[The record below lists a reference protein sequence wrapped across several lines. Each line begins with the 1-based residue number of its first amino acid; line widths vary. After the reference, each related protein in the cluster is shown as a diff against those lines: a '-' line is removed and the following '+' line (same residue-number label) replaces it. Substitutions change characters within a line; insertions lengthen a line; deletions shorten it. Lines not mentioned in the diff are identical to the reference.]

1 MNCKSKIQ
9 YVLAVLL
16 PLAAYAEVTAV
27 APTMVSS
34 CYQIDSLANLR
45 WVSENSSSWSS
56 CFVQTKDIDAS
67 ETSGWNSGAG
77 FVSIGNNAI
86 NFTGSFNGK
95 SHVIKGL
102 AINRPTTDYVGLF
115 GFLGHGAVVDSLSVR
130 SASLTGQKQTGIIAG
145 YNVGKI
151 QHSNTSGTV
160 TGSDGAGGLVG
171 FDSAAIVT
179 LCYSTATV
187 NGALGVGGLVGN
199 NVGKSVITQSYATG
213 VVTGGTGASD
223 YTAGGLVGFNA
234 TDDTI
239 RNSYALGHVSGN
251 AAVGGFVGSNYGVIE
266 KGYSVGR
273 VTTTATT
280 GLVFGFTTNN
290 NNIGKTT
297 ASFWDTS
304 ASGIDSSKGGSTR
317 NTTQMQSQSTFT
329 DSSWDFTNTWAIVT
343 GVNGGYPLLQAL
355 AYLPQVS
362 TQAVS
367 DVAITSATGNG
378 SLDVIG
384 SSEVTDH
391 GFCWNT
397 TGSPTIYDSKVD
409 LDATW
414 NTGAFTG
421 SLTGLSANTT
431 YYVRTYAT
439 NGAGTSYGS
448 AVSLTTLLATPT
460 VTTST
465 IVSPFS
471 TKAVV
476 HGNLT
481 YLGSGVTAH
490 GFCWSVGTSPAVG
503 SDSCVNLGITSVT
516 GAFNDTIVGLSKGS
530 AYYVRAFATTDA
542 GTNYGNAVSFKT
554 SPLAGSGTD
563 ADPYLVASYADL
575 EQVGIEGSSL
585 SAVYRLTADIDAS
598 SSALENS
605 YRGFVPIGPSSSNG
619 FKGKFHGGGHVISE
633 LSTNHTV
640 HDEGLFGFID
650 SGSVVD
656 SLGLVGGS
664 ISGPDVSGN
673 LAGENKG
680 TIIRCYATG
689 SVKGWGGDGIDVGGL
704 VGINYGT
711 IVNSYATGFI
721 VCIHE
726 SSTGTFSAGGLVGA
740 NMGGSIIGSYAT
752 GSVVSTGEVDGE
764 GGGLVGI
771 NTYYDRNN
779 LRGYG
784 NITQSYASGDVI
796 VTSSN
801 GANGYSGGIVGLNDI
816 GGNITESFT
825 TSDVLNASFSGKFLG
840 NLAGKNDGS
849 ITKCYWNSTQQVNS
863 SVTACGYGSTIA
875 CNNHNGLTTSEM
887 LQSTNLDS
895 LDFTNTW
902 YQYNGHTYP
911 LLRALMTPLTITA
924 KDSIKT
930 YDGTAFTGGNGISY
944 SLPNTQISKILGT
957 PNFGGTNQ
965 LAKDTGSYTIT
976 IDSLWSTQQGYLIS
990 IVNGTLRINP
1000 KELTLTGLSAQSK
1013 IYDGNISAT
1022 LAGSASLNGIVNS
1035 ENISVAG
1042 TASASFADKNAGTAK
1057 TVTVTGL
1064 SLDGTAKSNYSLSSS
1079 LILNANITPYPITV
1093 TADAKTITQG
1103 DSNVTLTYSATPL
1116 LTTDTW
1122 AGELARIAGDTAGTY
1137 AITQG
1142 TLDAGLNY
1150 AITFNGADYVI
1161 HARPIEVALLP
1172 TRTTSQGFFIT
1183 HQSGDVLDVTYNT
1196 SFAGNV
1202 NVDIYS
1208 LRGQK
1213 MLSVNCGVQNAGAYF
1228 ASIQT
1233 SLPVGIYTAT
1243 LRVNGFAMSTIK
1255 LVKTGK

>member
-329 DSSWDFTNTWAIVT
+329 DSSWDFTNTWAIVS

-384 SSEVTDH
+384 SSDVTDH

-409 LDATW
+409 LGATW

-448 AVSLTTLLATPT
+448 EVSFTTTL
-460 VTTST
+460 S
-465 IVSPFS
+465 
-471 TKAVV
+471 
-476 HGNLT
+476 GN
-481 YLGSGVTAH
+481 
-490 GFCWSVGTSPAVG
+490 
-503 SDSCVNLGITSVT
+503 
-516 GAFNDTIVGLSKGS
+516 
-530 AYYVRAFATTDA
+530 
-542 GTNYGNAVSFKT
+542 
-554 SPLAGSGTD
+554 GTD
-563 ADPYLVASYADL
+563 AAPYLVTNYADL
-575 EQVGIEGSSL
+575 KAVGVGLNSL
-585 SAVYRLTADIDAS
+585 SAVYKLTADIDAS
-598 SSALENS
+598 PSATEYS
-605 YRGFVPIGPSSSNG
+605 GAGFIPIG
-619 FKGKFHGGGHVISE
+619 FFTGKFHGDGHVISGLAIHRANTE
-633 LSTNHTV
+633 
-640 HDEGLFGFID
+640 DIGLFAMIYTG
-650 SGSVVD
+650 GRVD
-656 SLGLVGGS
+656 DLGLEGSSIQGNANVGS
-664 ISGPDVSGN
+664 
-673 LAGENKG
+673 LAGENLG
-680 TIIRCYATG
+680 TIARSYATG
-689 SVKGWGGDGIDVGGL
+689 IVFSNIYSGGL
-704 VGINYGT
+704 VGKNYGN
-711 IVNSYATGFI
+711 IDSSYANVF
-721 VCIHE
+721 VHSHNPN
-726 SSTGTFSAGGLVGA
+726 SSDSSYANAGGLVGE
-740 NMGGSIIGSYAT
+740 NDGYISRSFAT
-752 GSVVSTGEVDGE
+752 GLVVADTFLLHPQNGHH
-764 GGGLVGI
+764 GGVAAL
-771 NTYYDRNN
+771 NTN
-779 LRGYG
+779 
-784 NITQSYASGDVI
+784 T
-796 VTSSN
+796 
-801 GANGYSGGIVGLNDI
+801 
-816 GGNITESFT
+816 
-825 TSDVLNASFSGKFLG
+825 
-840 NLAGKNDGS
+840 
-849 ITKCYWNSTQQVNS
+849 ITKCYWDTTTSLNRF
-863 SVTACGYGSTIA
+863 ACGSNIGFCSA
-875 CNNHNGLTTSEM
+875 TSLADDQM
-887 LQSTNLDS
+887 LQSTNFDS

-902 YQYNGHTYP
+902 FQYNGHTYP
-911 LLRALMTPLTITA
+911 LLRSFMTPLTITA
-924 KDSIKT
+924 KDTAKT

-944 SLPNTQISKILGT
+944 SLPNAQISQILGT
-957 PNFGGTNQ
+957 PNFGGTSQ

-1064 SLDGTAKSNYSLSSS
+1064 TLNGTAKGNYSLSSS
-1079 LILNANITPYPITV
+1079 LVLNANITPYPITV
-1093 TADAKTITQG
+1093 TAEAKSITQG
-1103 DSNVTLTYSATPL
+1103 DSNVPLTYTATPL

-1122 AGELARIAGDTAGTY
+1122 AGALARIAGDTAGTY

-1150 AITFNGADYVI
+1150 AITYLGANYVI
-1161 HARPIEVALLP
+1161 NAKPIEVALLP
-1172 TRTTSQGFFIT
+1172 TRTVSQGFSIT

-1196 SFAGNV
+1196 PLAGNV
-1202 NVDIYS
+1202 SIEFYS

-1213 MLSVNCGVQNAGAYF
+1213 MLRVNCGVQNAGAYS
-1228 ASIQT
+1228 ANIQA
-1233 SLPVGIYTAT
+1233 SLPVGLYTAI
-1243 LRVNGFAMSTIK
+1243 LCVNGVLISTIK
-1255 LVKTGK
+1255 LAKN